1 MSDKKS
7 NHRAPSF
14 SVMYVASLIFGAV
27 MITTHLTGGS
37 AARYLSTAT
46 NTDSARVAKFDVSCQ
61 KVAEAP
67 FHIELDFL
75 DPDKSQ
81 DAFAFIAASASEVSL
96 EYEVVILLPE
106 AIAQLVKEDLIT
118 VELDGNAPT
127 VMNINEGKLVFEGET
142 FTPGENSTVHT
153 LTFAA
158 STVAVPEN
166 EENITDE
173 TIVLRIHAEQI
184 D

>member
-14 SVMYVASLIFGAV
+14 SIIYVAILIFGAV
-27 MITTHLTGGS
+27 LITTHLTGGI

-46 NTDSARVAKFDVSCQ
+46 YTDSARVAKFDVSCQ
-61 KVAEAP
+61 KVEEVP
-67 FHIELDFL
+67 FYIELDFL
-75 DPDKSQ
+75 DPDKSRDEFQ
-81 DAFAFIAASASEVSL
+81 FITASASEVSL
-96 EYEVVILLPE
+96 EYEVVILLPDT
-106 AIAQLVKEDLIT
+106 ITQLVKEDLIT
-118 VELDGNAPT
+118 VEMDGNAPT
-127 VMNINEGKLVFEGET
+127 VMNVNEGKLIFEGET
-142 FTPGENSTVHT
+142 FTPGEHSAVHT

-158 STVAVPEN
+158 STAAMPEN

-173 TIVLRIHAEQI
+173 TIVLRIRAEQI